1 MSYSKSSPV
10 KVGIFVLGAIII
22 VTATLFWAKGF
33 FLTKNMREMKVYFGS
48 VSGLNPGDPV
58 TVSGVKKGK
67 VVDFKLE
74 ADSVLIEFL
83 LEEDVKVKED
93 YKIEIYSELM
103 GGKMLNLSPGRGL
116 KEINYNSYLVGINPT
131 DMMSMMGS
139 FKDMTGDIKDLI
151 RNFNKSAIKL
161 DSVLANLNDV
171 IGDKNVKSDL
181 KNTIS
186 NISVTSR
193 NLSMLVSENKS
204 TLKDL
209 ADKTGKTIDK
219 VGNTVDNVNTIIDES
234 KPDFQSTLKDIKL
247 LTEKVNSLVGNLDK
261 ITEDIYN
268 KKSAVGK
275 FMYDDKF
282 YDNLNNTLLEIEKL
296 TKKIR
301 EEGVKIDLF

>member
-1 MSYSKSSPV
+1 MSYSKSSPI
-10 KVGIFVLGAIII
+10 KVGIFVLGAVLII
-22 VTATLFWAKGF
+22 TATLFWAKGF

-93 YKIEIYSELM
+93 YKVEIYSELM
-103 GGKMLNLSPGRGL
+103 GSKMLNLSPGKSL
-116 KEINYNSYLVGINPT
+116 KEINYSSALYGINPT

-139 FKDMTGDIKDLI
+139 FQDMTGDIKDLI

-171 IGDKNVKSDL
+171 LGDKNVKSDL

-193 NLSMLVSENKS
+193 NLSLLVSENKS

-219 VGNTVDNVNTIIDES
+219 VGNTVDNVNTILDES

-261 ITEDIYN
+261 IAEDIHT

-275 FMYDDKF
+275 FMYDEKF

>member
-1 MSYSKSSPV
+1 MSYSKNFPI
-10 KVGIFVLGAIII
+10 KVGIFVLGAVII
-22 VTATLFWAKGF
+22 VTTTLFWAKGF
-33 FLTKNMREMKVYFGS
+33 FLIKNMREMKVYFGT

-58 TVSGVKKGK
+58 TVSGVRKGK

-83 LEEDVKVKED
+83 LEDDVKVKED

-116 KEINYNSYLVGINPT
+116 KEIDYNNPLIGT
-131 DMMSMMGS
+131 NPADIMSMMGS
-139 FKDMTGDIKDLI
+139 FQDVTGDIKDLI

-171 IGDKNVKSDL
+171 IGDRNVKSDL

-186 NISVTSR
+186 NISITSR
-193 NLSMLVSENKS
+193 NLSLLVSENKN

-209 ADKTGKTIDK
+209 ADKTGQTIDK
-219 VGNTVDNVNTIIDES
+219 VGNTVDNVNNLVDET
-234 KPDFQSTLKDIKL
+234 KPDFKSTLKDIKL
-247 LTEKVNSLVGNLDK
+247 LTEKVNLLVGNLNQ
-261 ITEDIYN
+261 ISEDIQN
-268 KKSAVGK
+268 KNSTVGK
-275 FMYDDKF
+275 FIYDEKF
-282 YDNLNNTLLEIEKL
+282 YNNLNNTLLEIEKL

-301 EEGVKIDLF
+301 EDGVKIDLF

>member
-1 MSYSKSSPV
+1 MSYSKNFPI
-10 KVGIFVLGAIII
+10 KVGIFVLGAVII
-22 VTATLFWAKGF
+22 VTTTLFWAKGF
-33 FLTKNMREMKVYFGS
+33 FLAKNMREMKVYFGT

-58 TVSGVKKGK
+58 TVSGVRKGK

-83 LEEDVKVKED
+83 LEDDVKVKED

-116 KEINYNSYLVGINPT
+116 KEIDYNNPLKGT
-131 DMMSMMGS
+131 NSADISSMMGS
-139 FKDMTGDIKDLI
+139 FQDMTGDIKELI

-171 IGDKNVKSDL
+171 IGDRNVKSDL

-193 NLSMLVSENKS
+193 NLSLLVSENKS
-204 TLKDL
+204 TLRDL

-219 VGNTVDNVNTIIDES
+219 VGNTVDNVNSLVDET
-234 KPDFQSTLKDIKL
+234 KPDFKSTLKDIKL

-261 ITEDIYN
+261 IAEDIQN
-268 KKSAVGK
+268 KNSTVGK
-275 FMYDDKF
+275 FIYDEKF
-282 YDNLNNTLLEIEKL
+282 YNNLNNTLIEIEKL

-301 EEGVKIDLF
+301 QDGIKIDLF